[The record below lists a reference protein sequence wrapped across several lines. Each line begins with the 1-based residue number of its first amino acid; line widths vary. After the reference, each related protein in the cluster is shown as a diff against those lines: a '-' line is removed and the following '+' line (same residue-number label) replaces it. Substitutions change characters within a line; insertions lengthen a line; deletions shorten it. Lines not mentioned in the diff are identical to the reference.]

1 MEDFGHNEHVGIF
14 HKKPI
19 RFVYD
24 VTINLNAHP
33 RYHRTPV
40 IRVMAVGLVY
50 PFSIYSKI
58 HFMNYLKYHKI
69 SIDSLP
75 DNFVKAINNLCALP
89 LFVAIRNCKYSRIT
103 VHL

>member
-1 MEDFGHNEHVGIF
+1 MEDFGDNEHVGNF

-40 IRVMAVGLVY
+40 IHVWTVGGAY
-50 PFSIYSKI
+50 RFSIYSKT

-75 DNFVKAINNLCALP
+75 PNFVQSINNLCALP
-89 LFVAIRNCKYSRIT
+89 RFVSIRNCKYSRIT
-103 VHL
+103 ITL